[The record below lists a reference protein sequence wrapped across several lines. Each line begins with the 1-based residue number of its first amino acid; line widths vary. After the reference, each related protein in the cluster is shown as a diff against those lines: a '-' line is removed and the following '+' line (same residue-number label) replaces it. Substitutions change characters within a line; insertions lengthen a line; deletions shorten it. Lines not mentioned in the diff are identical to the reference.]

1 MNHVRVELTWNQGVS
16 RQRHVSIAVE
26 KWSAPCGNGVRG
38 SLVQLGKSREG
49 KDVSRDR
56 FYFQR
61 LSSTRQMTWKEPFD
75 LEKNLRPF
83 SPPFLSSFTLSSIP
97 SPFTLSSSLSLSL
110 SLSLSP
116 PIFLSFF
123 PLLHA
128 PRFLPRNVKMNA
140 SIIPLAFQGNVK
152 ALIKLIRSVSW
163 QRFAWYNEHHGSK
176 GTHADV

>member
-1 MNHVRVELTWNQGVS
+1 MKCPLW
-16 RQRHVSIAVE
+16 
-26 KWSAPCGNGVRG
+26 KRG
-38 SLVQLGKSREG
+38 SWLACPA
-49 KDVSRDR
+49 
-56 FYFQR
+56 
-61 LSSTRQMTWKEPFD
+61 WKEPRGKRRFARSFLFSAA
-75 LEKNLRPF
+75 LEHTADDVKGTLWPGKEF
-83 SPPFLSSFTLSSIP
+83 AAFFPAVSFLFHSFIYSLPVYAFLLPP
-97 SPFTLSSSLSLSL
+97 SL

>member
-1 MNHVRVELTWNQGVS
+1 MFPSQWKNEVPPVETGFV
-16 RQRHVSIAVE
+16 A
-26 KWSAPCGNGVRG
+26 
-38 SLVQLGKSREG
+38 
-49 KDVSRDR
+49 
-56 FYFQR
+56 R
-61 LSSTRQMTWKEPFD
+61 LSSLERAEREKTFREIVFIFSGSRAHGRWRERNPLTWKRICGLFPRRFFP
-75 LEKNLRPF
+75 LSLFHLFPPSLRF
-83 SPPFLSSFTLSSIP
+83 PPP
-97 SPFTLSSSLSLSL
+97 SLSLSL